1 MVAGKDDI
9 KFEVA
14 KGSGLGADGWCF
26 GVCRPGID
34 LNDGKD
40 FSKRDDT
47 WMMWQSNSP
56 YWGLCCKSNKGNFV
70 DESIDRKL
78 NAGDRV
84 GLLLDLD
91 NGGTL
96 TLYLDG
102 KPCGT
107 IAEGLAGPLHWC
119 ITSLRAGKAV
129 RIIHSQSG
137 STLDQEGFSL

>member
-1 MVAGKDDI
+1 MVAGKHGI

-14 KGSGLGADGWCF
+14 KAGGNRYDDWCF
-26 GVCRPGID
+26 GVCRPDID
-34 LNDGKD
+34 LNDGKQ
-40 FSKRDDT
+40 FCTRDDT
-47 WMMWQSNSP
+47 WMMAQTNEPTWSLQSE
-56 YWGLCCKSNKGNFV
+56 SNKGNYV
-70 DESIDRKL
+70 HGSINRKL

-107 IAEGLAGPLHWC
+107 IAEGLVGPLHWC
-119 ITSLRAGKAV
+119 ISSYFPGKVV
-129 RIIHSQSG
+129 RIHAGLEIPPQ
-137 STLDQEGFSL
+137 

>member
-1 MVAGKDDI
+1 MKNDTGARGRFV
-9 KFEVA
+9 
-14 KGSGLGADGWCF
+14 GLWCF

-34 LNDGKD
+34 LNDTSKD
-40 FSKRDDT
+40 FDDRDDT
-47 WMMWQSNSP
+47 WMMWQTNDP
-56 YWGLCCKSNKGNFV
+56 YWRLYCNSNKGNFV
-70 DESIDRKL
+70 DCSIDRKL

-119 ITSLRAGKAV
+119 IASYRAGKVV
-129 RIIHSQSG
+129 RIHAGLEIPPQ
-137 STLDQEGFSL
+137 

>member
-1 MVAGKDDI
+1 MVAGKHGI

-14 KGSGLGADGWCF
+14 KGSGGSVDGWCF

-34 LNDGKD
+34 LNDT
-40 FSKRDDT
+40 SKHFPNRDDT
-47 WMMWQSNSP
+47 WMMNQSNRP
-56 YWGLCCKSNKGNFV
+56 LWRLECNSNKGNFIKN
-70 DESIDRKL
+70 SIDRKL
-78 NAGDRV
+78 NEGDRV

-119 ITSLRAGKAV
+119 IVSGRAGKAV
-129 RIIHSQSG
+129 RIHAGLEIPPQ
-137 STLDQEGFSL
+137 